1 MVSNGSYHYDHDR
14 DGTHTAIDGCE
25 AGFRLAEH
33 DTFIAIRYERNRL
46 MASPLENMTVKQNLT
61 RISAVSMIDRHTA
74 YDIQCST
81 DRCLE

>member
-1 MVSNGSYHYDHDR
+1 MVNNGSFHYDHDR

-46 MASPLENMTVKQNLT
+46 MVSLMEKYAS
-61 RISAVSMIDRHTA
+61 
-74 YDIQCST
+74 
-81 DRCLE
+81 